1 MSVISIFS
9 YLILFSIFL
18 FNSFKK
24 LNGLVLSN
32 LFFLS
37 LVCYVAAFSYFSNT
51 HEHYLFPVIATLI
64 YISYFSMLIFKSKKI
79 ESANLFVNAGQI
91 LLPIYLVVE
100 TNNIWEILVVI
111 LLLESVRLISSSGR
125 SERRT
130 TYSVINFVNSNYKI
144 FLLSI
149 SFICFFL
156 ITGRSSVSVDLRIN
170 TYFVILPLVLMYITS
185 FIFMGGVNSSLVEV
199 ENIKNYKS
207 KNYLAYIYIY
217 QFLVPFVMFGFI
229 KRTLAIV
236 SFDVYQD
243 LNFLLMIMSALII
256 SYLVSKFI
264 TNKLWSYR
272 LQITRSLVF
281 IPLALEYLNTPEFSE
296 YNLLLIGTFV
306 VLLQKII
313 LLCLEY
319 KVRFKKEILII
330 CTSFLFVSPI
340 SPLFYLIFQGVDKI
354 EVTYKNINL
363 MLIFV
368 AIIILNF
375 MFERILKHIK
385 TLKKD
390 KKFNFYANQRI
401 AYLLCGSFVTLLA
414 IIYEKV

>member
-24 LNGLVLSN
+24 LNGLVSSN

-37 LVCYVAAFSYFSNT
+37 LVCYVAAFSCFSNI
-51 HEHYLFPVIATLI
+51 HEHYLFPFIATLI
-64 YISYFSMLIFKSKKI
+64 YISYFSILIFKSKKI

-111 LLLESVRLISSSGR
+111 LLLESVQLISSSGR

-149 SFICFFL
+149 SFVCFFL
-156 ITGRSSVSVDLRIN
+156 ITGKSSVSVDLRIN

-217 QFLVPFVMFGFI
+217 QFLVPFVVFGFI

-256 SYLVSKFI
+256 SYLVFKFI

-319 KVRFKKEILII
+319 KVRFKKELLII
-330 CTSFLFVSPI
+330 CTSFLFASPI

-390 KKFNFYANQRI
+390 KKFNFYANQRV